1 MNRHLAIALLGV
13 AVVVGGVITAN
24 AGPAAPAAPAAPAR
38 PPKIGY
44 VDLQRSLN
52 ETPVGKRA
60 KGKLE
65 SDKKKK
71 QDELDKKQK
80 ELQGFAAEL
89 DKQRAVLKPDVLR
102 PREKELQEKYVQLQE
117 RYFQLQQDLAKQEAT
132 LVREIF
138 GKAAPVIQEIAKR
151 DGYTMILEKNE
162 GAVLW
167 AEGGLDITTE
177 VNKKLN

>member
-1 MNRHLAIALLGV
+1 MNRHTAIAILGV
-13 AVVVGGVITAN
+13 AFVVGGMITAY
-24 AGPAAPAAPAAPAR
+24 AGPGATPPAAAK

-52 ETPVGKRA
+52 ETAAGKRA

-65 SDKKKK
+65 GDKKKK
-71 QDELDKKQK
+71 QGELDKKQK

-102 PREKELQEKYVQLQE
+102 QREKELQEKYVQLQE
-117 RYFQLQQDLAKQEAT
+117 RYFQLQQELAKQEAT
-132 LVREIF
+132 LVRDIF
-138 GKAAPVIQEIAKR
+138 GKAAPIIQEIAKR

-167 AEGGLDITTE
+167 ADGGLDITSE
-177 VNKKLN
+177 VNKKLQ

>member
-1 MNRHLAIALLGV
+1 MNRSLAIGFLGLAILAFGV
-13 AVVVGGVITAN
+13 LRPEISDAAGGPTK
-24 AGPAAPAAPAAPAR
+24 

-52 ETPVGKRA
+52 ETGAGKRA

-65 SDKKKK
+65 SDKKRK

-89 DKQRAVLKPDVLR
+89 DKQRVVLKPDVLR
-102 PREKELQEKYVQLQE
+102 QREKELQEKYVKLQE
-117 RYFQLQQDLAKQEAT
+117 RYFQLQQDLAKQEAQ

-138 GKAAPVIQEIAKR
+138 GKAAPIIQEIAKR
-151 DGYTMILEKNE
+151 DGYTMVLEKNE

-167 AEGGLDITTE
+167 ADATIDLTTE
-177 VNKKLN
+177 VNQKLK

>member
-1 MNRHLAIALLGV
+1 MNRNLAIALLGV
-13 AVVVGGVITAN
+13 AVIAAGVLRADA
-24 AGPAAPAAPAAPAR
+24 AGPTPAK

-52 ETPVGKRA
+52 ETGAGKRA

-65 SDKKKK
+65 TDKKKK
-71 QDELDKKQK
+71 QGELDKKQK

-102 PREKELQEKYVQLQE
+102 QREKELQEKYVQLQE
-117 RYFQLQQDLAKQEAT
+117 RYFQLQQDLAKQEAQ
-132 LVREIF
+132 LVRDIF

-167 AEGGLDITTE
+167 AEQTLDITTE

>member
-1 MNRHLAIALLGV
+1 MNRSLAIAFLGV
-13 AVVVGGVITAN
+13 AVVVGGVISADA
-24 AGPAAPAAPAAPAR
+24 AGPSKPV
-38 PPKIGY
+38 KVGY

-52 ETPVGKRA
+52 ETGVGKRA

-65 SDKKKK
+65 ADKKKK
-71 QDELDKKQK
+71 QVELDKKQK

-102 PREKELQEKYVQLQE
+102 QREKELQDKYVKLQE

-138 GKAAPVIQEIAKR
+138 GKASPVIQEIAKR

-167 AEGGLDITTE
+167 AEQGLDITTE